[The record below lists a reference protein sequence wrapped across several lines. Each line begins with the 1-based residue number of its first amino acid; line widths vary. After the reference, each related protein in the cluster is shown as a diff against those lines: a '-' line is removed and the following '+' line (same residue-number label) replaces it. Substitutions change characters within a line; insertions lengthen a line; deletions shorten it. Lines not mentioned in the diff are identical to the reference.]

1 MFYHAEDYLALCAS
15 RTLNK
20 PLHEDTVQTFEILV
34 ILLQELLE
42 YAWRGNKLNKSQKQ
56 NISLQTDE
64 LKKSLFE
71 MNIKSK
77 TLKNP
82 IRANDLNTY
91 HSGDLGL
98 YVLRT
103 LKTFLNSAASHN
115 SADDIPYRRKEASR
129 ESVPCKANDGL
140 SPATVATQYLLH
152 DQSRVIQDFEDAASP
167 SNIGSEEMRQ
177 LSTLTRREEF
187 KIWLQE
193 DSKATKLLIHG
204 GLDDSSTLSALSYL
218 CARIPMEYL
227 RKTRTGFICL
237 HYFCSLRRARREDPA
252 DAFDIVRSLCGQLL
266 AHAEVASDFDLS
278 FLDKKWLHGV
288 REHDFVKTCQLF
300 LRLLKQ
306 LDRKKIVVFCFV
318 DSISLYETG
327 SLRHNT
333 ERLFSSLEEYSKSQ
347 RRRRR
352 GNRPKLIFKLL
363 VTDAMATGYV
373 RKYFR
378 RKGEMIDMD
387 ESDERGDNDDVD
399 LDVLYG

>member
-1 MFYHAEDYLALCAS
+1 
-15 RTLNK
+15 
-20 PLHEDTVQTFEILV
+20 
-34 ILLQELLE
+34 
-42 YAWRGNKLNKSQKQ
+42 
-56 NISLQTDE
+56 
-64 LKKSLFE
+64 

-103 LKTFLNSAASHN
+103 FKTFLNSAASQS
-115 SADDIPYRRKEASR
+115 SADSIPYRRKETLK
-129 ESVPCKANDGL
+129 ENVPCTDKILPGP

-167 SNIGSEEMRQ
+167 SNIDNEEMRQ
-177 LSTLTRREEF
+177 LSALTKQEEF
-187 KIWLQE
+187 KAWLQE

-204 GLDDSSTLSALSYL
+204 GLDDSSTISALTYL

-227 RKTRTGFICL
+227 RKTRSGFICL
-237 HYFCSLRRARREDPA
+237 HYFCSLQRARREGCA

-266 AHAEVASDFDLS
+266 THAELASDFDLS
-278 FLDKKWLHGV
+278 FLDKKWLQGI
-288 REHDFVKTCQLF
+288 REQNFVKTCQLF

-306 LDRKKIVVFCFV
+306 LDRKKVMVFCFI

-327 SLRHNT
+327 NLRHNT

-347 RRRRR
+347 RRRQR
-352 GNRPKLIFKLL
+352 GILRVGKAENAN
-363 VTDAMATGYV
+363 V
-373 RKYFR
+373 
-378 RKGEMIDMD
+378 D
-387 ESDERGDNDDVD
+387 ESLFVVFLFVDECLERVNGCSRLGNDIGEDSDVN
-399 LDVLYG
+399 LGRLANIRVVYEVYEP

>member
-1 MFYHAEDYLALCAS
+1 
-15 RTLNK
+15 
-20 PLHEDTVQTFEILV
+20 
-34 ILLQELLE
+34 
-42 YAWRGNKLNKSQKQ
+42 
-56 NISLQTDE
+56 
-64 LKKSLFE
+64 

-82 IRANDLNTY
+82 VRANDLNTY

-103 LKTFLNSAASHN
+103 FKTFLNSAASQS
-115 SADDIPYRRKEASR
+115 SADSIPYRRKKALKEN
-129 ESVPCKANDGL
+129 VLCTANDGL

-167 SNIGSEEMRQ
+167 SNIDNEAMRQ

-187 KIWLQE
+187 KTWLRE
-193 DSKATKLLIHG
+193 DGKATKLLIHG
-204 GLDDSSTLSALSYL
+204 GLDDTSTLSALSYL

-266 AHAEVASDFDLS
+266 AHAELVSDFDLS
-278 FLDKKWLHGV
+278 FLDKKWLQRI
-288 REHDFVKTCQLF
+288 REQNFVKTYRLF

-306 LDRKKIVVFCFV
+306 LDGKKMIVFCFI

-327 SLRHNT
+327 SLRHDT
-333 ERLFSSLEEYSKSQ
+333 ERLFSSLEEYSRSQ
-347 RRRRR
+347 RRRQR
-352 GNRPKLIFKLL
+352 GKRPKLIFKLL

-387 ESDERGDNDDVD
+387 EGDERGDNDDVD

>member
-1 MFYHAEDYLALCAS
+1 
-15 RTLNK
+15 
-20 PLHEDTVQTFEILV
+20 
-34 ILLQELLE
+34 
-42 YAWRGNKLNKSQKQ
+42 
-56 NISLQTDE
+56 
-64 LKKSLFE
+64 

-82 IRANDLNTY
+82 VRADDLNTY

-103 LKTFLNSAASHN
+103 LKAFLNSAASPD
-115 SADDIPYRRKEASR
+115 SADNIPYRRKGTSLKEN
-129 ESVPCKANDGL
+129 VPCKANDGP

-167 SNIGSEEMRQ
+167 SNIDSSEMRQ
-177 LSTLTRREEF
+177 LSALTKREEF
-187 KIWLQE
+187 QTWLRE
-193 DSKATKLLIHG
+193 DSSKATKLLIHG
-204 GLDDSSTLSALSYL
+204 GLDDDSSTLSALSYL

-227 RKTRTGFICL
+227 RKARTGIICL
-237 HYFCSLRRARREDPA
+237 HYFCSLQRARRDHPA
-252 DAFDIVRSLCGQLL
+252 GAFDIARSLCGQLL
-266 AHAEVASDFDLS
+266 THAELASAFDLS
-278 FLDKKWLHGV
+278 FLDEKWLRGI
-288 REHDFVKTCQLF
+288 REEQSFVKTCQLF

-306 LDRKKIVVFCFV
+306 LDGRKKAMMVFCFI

-327 SLRHNT
+327 KLRHDT

-347 RRRRR
+347 RRRQR
-352 GNRPKLIFKLL
+352 GKRPKLIFKLL

-387 ESDERGDNDDVD
+387 EGDERDDDVD